1 MISFLEN
8 DKEIISEAIRKMLVS
23 ESYAQDKIVD
33 IMQYSLIG
41 GKMLRGILVL
51 EFSKMFGL
59 EQEEAV
65 PFAVALECIQAYSL
79 IHDDLPC
86 MDNDDIRRG
95 KPSSHKKFGEAN
107 AILAGDALL
116 TYAFSSISESNFA
129 VKYPDRAIKSVELL
143 SKFAGYRGM
152 VGGQVLDIEFS
163 ENENPEYDISLIHSL
178 KTVALMKAAAEIG
191 CVISGADKKCISIA
205 DRYIEDFGAA
215 FQMLDDLSDYRA
227 GKKENSSYVNLYGEN
242 KTITDIYSCITNA
255 GLALY
260 EFNTLG
266 YDTGVFAML
275 LDFLLT
281 KVE

>member
-8 DKEIISEAIRKMLVS
+8 DKKIISEAIEKMLVS
-23 ESYAQDKIVD
+23 ESNAQND
-33 IMQYSLIG
+33 IIEFMRYSVFG

-59 EQEEAV
+59 EEEKALS
-65 PFAVALECIQAYSL
+65 FAAAIECIQAYSL

-95 KPSSHKKFGEAN
+95 KPSVHKKFGEAN
-107 AILAGDALL
+107 AVLTGDALL
-116 TYAFSSISESNFA
+116 TYAFSAISESELA
-129 VKYPDRAIKSVELL
+129 TEYPDRAIKSVELL
-143 SKFAGYRGM
+143 AKFAGYRGM

-163 ENENPEYDISLIHSL
+163 QDGSLEYDISFIHSL
-178 KTVALMKAAAEIG
+178 KTVALMKAAVEIG
-191 CVISGADKKCISIA
+191 CVISGTDETCISIA
-205 DRYIEDFGAA
+205 DKFIDNFGSA
-215 FQMLDDLSDYRA
+215 FQMLDDLADYKA
-227 GKKENSSYVNLYGEN
+227 GKKEKCSYVSVYGES
-242 KTITDIYSCITNA
+242 KTIADIYSCITNA
-255 GLALY
+255 GSALY

-275 LDFLLT
+275 LDFLLA